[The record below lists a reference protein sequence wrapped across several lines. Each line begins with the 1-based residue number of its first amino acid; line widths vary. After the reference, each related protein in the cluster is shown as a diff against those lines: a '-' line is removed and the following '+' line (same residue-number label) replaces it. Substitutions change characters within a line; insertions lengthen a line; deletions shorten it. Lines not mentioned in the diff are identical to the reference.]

1 MKTIKF
7 EEALKQLE
15 EIVEELEKGELSLD
29 ESLAKYEDGIK
40 IYRKCLELLEGAE
53 ERLKVF
59 ARDENGRLLVKN
71 LSQGLPEANNR
82 Q

>member
-1 MKTIKF
+1 MRF

-15 EIVEELEKGELSLD
+15 DIVEELEKGELSLD

-40 IYRKCLELLEGAE
+40 IYRKCIELLEGAE
-53 ERLKVF
+53 KRLKVF
-59 ARDENGRLLVKN
+59 TRDEGGRPSVN
-71 LSQGLPEANNR
+71 DLSQGLPEGNNK

>member
-1 MKTIKF
+1 MKF
-7 EEALKQLE
+7 EEALQQLE
-15 EIVEELEKGELSLD
+15 EIVGELEKGELSLD

-53 ERLKVF
+53 ERLRMF
-59 ARDENGRLLVKN
+59 ARDESGRLLVKEI
-71 LSQGLPEANNR
+71 SQGQLPEANNK